1 MKAIG
6 IAIFLIVAAYLADQY
21 WAQGKYTSATQS
33 LTKQMRHSF
42 GV

>member
-6 IAIFLIVAAYLADQY
+6 IAIFLIVAAYFADQH

-33 LTKQMRHSF
+33 MAKQMRHSF